1 MRANILMASLLL
13 MSAQAFANNPET
25 AEVTKDIPENANFF
39 VYREYAEPTVW
50 SPTIKIDGRK
60 LAALGNR
67 RFTATHLEPGTY
79 SVKLVWPLLS
89 GQRGKEIEVTIK
101 EGETRYFEI
110 VGISQVSGV
119 GFQVIYFT
127 VGSGIAEIEP
137 EFAKAAIQQCCKFI
151 AKN

>member
-1 MRANILMASLLL
+1 MRPIILVASLLL
-13 MSAQAFANNPET
+13 MSSPTFAINQEP
-25 AEVTKDIPENANFF
+25 AEVTVDIPENANFII
-39 VYREYAEPTVW
+39 YREYAEPTVW

-67 RFTATHLEPGTY
+67 RYTATHLEPGTY

-119 GFQVIYFT
+119 GYQVIYFT

-137 EFAKAAIQQCCKFI
+137 AFAKAAIQQCCKFI
-151 AKN
+151 TKN

>member
-13 MSAQAFANNPET
+13 MSTQAIASDPET
-25 AEVTKDIPENANFF
+25 ADVTTNMPENANFII
-39 VYREYAEPTVW
+39 YREYAEPTVW
-50 SPTIKIDGRK
+50 SPTIKIDGKK

-67 RFTATHLEPGTY
+67 RYTATHLEPGTY
-79 SVKLVWPLLS
+79 SIKLVWPLLS

-119 GFQVIYFT
+119 GYQVIYFT

-137 EFAKAAIQQCCKFI
+137 AFAKAAIEQCCKFI